1 MKRLVFS
8 HFRKIFFLGLLFLGR
23 NLSSFASVGMSNR
36 NLPDERS
43 RLAANTILSQSKRL
57 QSFDVSS
64 LNLKNAIP
72 TLNSVEKTASVLSIG
87 IVDFNNITAN
97 GNTWLLFKNSDTNLS
112 MNIGTANNSSPQT
125 WILPANL
132 FTYSSGAGRSDFIA
146 PSSIPVGLQ
155 ISGANKVMRT
165 FYFDNTNR
173 PMKVYDHYNISTSII
188 NHLGTSY
195 DLEVG
200 TGKDFDEPDFE
211 ISNVPMALNDNFI
224 STIEEKD
231 YVTSLTLIR
240 YVENSTVDAY
250 GTIITPDGT
259 FDCLRVSTIK
269 QKYTRPDE
277 STAYTLS
284 STTNEANFMT
294 KEGVFFN
301 AKVSATSGTVTLSN
315 FQYRKVVL
323 TSLLTES
330 KDVKLNNDTKGVT
343 INVDNSFANPSA
355 ILDVKS
361 DSLGILIPRITKI
374 NRPNSP
380 ANGLLVYQIDNTPGF
395 YYFDGTAWQ
404 RMNNTVSSA
413 RIAAS
418 ESISQS
424 GTGQLSNG
432 IIFIKFDSSQENN
445 ENLIIQLQAEGDCNG
460 LYISTKTK
468 EGFEVK
474 ELQKGKSNVKF
485 SWSMNQ

>member
-1 MKRLVFS
+1 MKPPIFPQ
-8 HFRKIFFLGLLFLGR
+8 FRKILFFGLLFLGR

-173 PMKVYDHYNISTSII
+173 PMKVYDHYNITTTII

-200 TGKDFDEPDFE
+200 ANKNFDEPDFE

-231 YVTSLTLIR
+231 YITSLTLIR

-301 AKVSATSGTVTLSN
+301 AKVSATSGTVTISN

-380 ANGLLVYQIDNTPGF
+380 ANG
-395 YYFDGTAWQ
+395 
-404 RMNNTVSSA
+404 R
-413 RIAAS
+413 AAC
-418 ESISQS
+418 IP
-424 GTGQLSNG
+424 
-432 IIFIKFDSSQENN
+432 
-445 ENLIIQLQAEGDCNG
+445 
-460 LYISTKTK
+460 
-468 EGFEVK
+468 
-474 ELQKGKSNVKF
+474 
-485 SWSMNQ
+485 